1 MIEKL
6 ISRTDANYIPSVYDL
21 ANKLNEVIEKVNLI
35 EGRLEL
41 QWERR
46 NAEESADSKESIQ
59 SSANTIQKDTKS
71 IQYLESAKK
80 EETPDYYRG
89 MADQHAK
96 DMDEMPAEAIAD
108 YKKRIIEKLE
118 DIEVARRL
126 SDGELIVLDWAIRT
140 VEDTF

>member
-1 MIEKL
+1 MIEEL
-6 ISRTDANYIPSVYDL
+6 ISRTDANYIPSVYEI

-59 SSANTIQKDTKS
+59 SSDNTIQKDTES

-80 EETPDYYRG
+80 KDYSTFVKG
-89 MADQHAK
+89 EVDQ
-96 DMDEMPAEAIAD
+96 AIAD